1 MDDKQTVG
9 SASLDLMLKNHAQAS
24 AIDYEREMHKEYER
38 EIFHCID
45 AHLTK
50 IDGSFFVV
58 VLRKQERLM
67 SNVYR
72 NFFLARKSC
81 PTPTYDQVVYKYHRD
96 LDAVEF
102 LWVVPDMETC
112 AVFTRNALQID
123 AQEKQLLK
131 FVLDFN
137 DGTLDRLAKT
147 FNNEE

>member
-1 MDDKQTVG
+1 MDEKQTVG

-38 EIFHCID
+38 EIFKCID
-45 AHLTK
+45 GSLTK
-50 IDGSFFVV
+50 IDGDFFVV

-123 AQEKQLLK
+123 PQERQLLK

-147 FNNEE
+147 LNNEE